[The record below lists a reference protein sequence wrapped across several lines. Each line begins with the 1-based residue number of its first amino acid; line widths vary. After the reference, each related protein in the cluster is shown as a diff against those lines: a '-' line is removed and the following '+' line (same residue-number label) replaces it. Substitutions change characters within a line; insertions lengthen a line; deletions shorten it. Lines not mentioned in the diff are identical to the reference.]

1 MARGK
6 RKSRDELDELSRL
19 FLDLRERVG
28 LIQPD
33 AAKLASITQSMLSRA
48 ETGRGVPDV
57 DTTRKLAQLYKATP
71 DERTRLIE
79 LATVMKPARLDSRLI
94 MQRGKNL
101 RFQARIAEIEQSCAL
116 VRAFQPHM
124 ILGSVQ
130 TPAYALAVFTAHNAR
145 PSSPASADGPA
156 DLAATRAARY
166 RQLAD
171 ERHRAWKLVM
181 TEAALNWHVGSPD
194 VMAEQMSHLIE
205 ASHLPNLR
213 LGIIPTRTP
222 ARVFAPHGFDMYDS
236 RGVCIGTK
244 TATALTTEAS
254 DIADYDALFSELEQ
268 MAVYDD
274 EARSLLPRVTREF
287 RVWIP
292 DGPEV

>member
-19 FLDLRERVG
+19 FLDLRERAG

-33 AAKLASITQSMLSRA
+33 AARRAGTTQSKLSRA

-57 DTTRKLAQLYKATP
+57 DTARRLAELYEATP
-71 DERTRLIE
+71 DERKRLIE
-79 LATVMKPARLDSRLI
+79 LVTVMKPARLDSRMI
-94 MQRGKNL
+94 MQRGANL
-101 RFQARIAEIEQSCAL
+101 RLQSRIAEIERSSGL
-116 VRAFQPHM
+116 VRAYQPHM
-124 ILGSVQ
+124 ILGALQ
-130 TPAYALAVFTAHNAR
+130 TPAYALAVFIAHNAR
-145 PSSPASADGPA
+145 PSRPADADPPE
-156 DLAATRAARY
+156 DLAAIRAARY

-171 ERHRAWKLVM
+171 ERHRSWKLVM
-181 TEAALNWHVGSPD
+181 TEAALNWHVGSPAL
-194 VMAEQMSHLIE
+194 MAEQMEHLIE
-205 ASHLPNLR
+205 ASQLPNVR

-222 ARVFAPHGFDMYDS
+222 ARVFAPHGFDVYDA

-254 DIADYDALFSELEQ
+254 DIADYEALFAELEQ

-274 EARSLLPRVTREF
+274 EARALITRVAEEYRALST
-287 RVWIP
+287 V
-292 DGPEV
+292 

>member
-28 LIQPD
+28 LIQPE
-33 AAKLASITQSMLSRA
+33 AARRAGITQSKLSRA

-57 DTTRKLAQLYKATP
+57 DTARRLARLYEATP
-71 DERTRLIE
+71 AEQQRLVE
-79 LATVMKPARLDSRLI
+79 LVAVMKPARLDSRLI

-101 RFQARIAEIEQSCAL
+101 RFQARVAQIEQSSAL
-116 VRAFQPHM
+116 VRAYQPHM
-124 ILGSVQ
+124 ILGALR
-130 TPAYALAVFTAHNAR
+130 TPSYALEVFTAHNAR
-145 PSSPASADGPA
+145 PSSPADADPPA
-156 DLAATRAARY
+156 DLAASRAARF

-171 ERHRAWKLVM
+171 EQHRRWKLVM
-181 TEAALNWHVGSPD
+181 TEAALNWHVGSPEL
-194 VMAEQMSHLIE
+194 MAEQMEHLVE
-205 ASHLPNLR
+205 ASRLPNVR

-244 TATALTTEAS
+244 TATALTTEAN
-254 DIADYDALFSELEQ
+254 DIADYEALFAELEQ

-274 EARSLLPRVTREF
+274 EARALITSVAEEYRLLIGV
-287 RVWIP
+287 
-292 DGPEV
+292 